1 MQVYTI
7 SHSHLR
13 ALRVIL
19 FCFFLYK
26 PHLRLCSYRPT
37 SLLYWGAE
45 LPPLSLRIELPRP
58 VPLLHPRSSCAVHT
72 ALHCSNCTAMLE
84 RAARPASFA
93 A

>member
-26 PHLRLCSYRPT
+26 PHLRLFSYRPT

-45 LPPLSLRIELPRP
+45 LPPL
-58 VPLLHPRSSCAVHT
+58 LL
-72 ALHCSNCTAMLE
+72 
-84 RAARPASFA
+84 
-93 A
+93 